1 MQLIAILKRA
11 IPFVLT
17 FGAGLF
23 IASFFVSISAPSFEF
38 EKNRSWGK
46 RHDCRQT
53 KRANREMRN
62 ELLNLKMDLEAARI
76 ENEALKQEKSPRRV
90 MPMKTVRVAPDPVHP
105 SKIERRVT
113 RDSDI
118 R

>member
-11 IPFVLT
+11 IPFALT

-23 IASFFVSISAPSFEF
+23 IASFFVSIAAPSFEF

-46 RHDCRQT
+46 RHSCQKT
-53 KRANREMRN
+53 KRVNREMRN
-62 ELLNLKMDLEAARI
+62 ELLNLKMDLEAARLEI
-76 ENEALKQEKSPRRV
+76 ERLNEENGPRRV
-90 MPMKTVRVAPDPVHP
+90 MPMKTLRVGPDEPVP
-105 SKIERRVT
+105 TAVGRGVT
-113 RDSDI
+113 RGSDL